1 VGSRGRRGPIQ
12 TTERA
17 IEPLLDFLTFSV
29 YVTPVD
35 GVLRMARRVAVLV
48 VLAALGL
55 TLSGCG
61 PCGFEWPWASASSAT
76 ACRGGPPVK

>member
-1 VGSRGRRGPIQ
+1 MQHDPCPKTG
-12 TTERA
+12 
-17 IEPLLDFLTFSV
+17 LDFAGIMLCSRFRQDSAIDSAA
-29 YVTPVD
+29 VD

-61 PCGFEWPWASASSAT
+61 PCGFEPPWAT